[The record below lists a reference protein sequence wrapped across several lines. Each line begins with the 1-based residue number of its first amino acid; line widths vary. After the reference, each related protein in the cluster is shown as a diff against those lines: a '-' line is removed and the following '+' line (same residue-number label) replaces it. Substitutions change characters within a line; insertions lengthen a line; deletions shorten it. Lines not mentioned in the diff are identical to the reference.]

1 MKGLKEYVEKHGRH
15 FTEELAY
22 AVSGCRWTYKEIDKS
37 LQKKVYY
44 NVSGCTPGDI
54 AYCVNGLDFDNRRDA
69 VSFLLRCVLYDV
81 GLSDTLFNLW
91 VMDNDSF
98 DFTPYI

>member
-22 AVSGCRWTYKEIDKS
+22 TVSGCRWTYKEINNS

-54 AYCVNGLDFDNRRDA
+54 VYCVNGLDFDNRRDI
-69 VSFLLRCVLYDV
+69 VSFLIRCVLYDV
-81 GLSDTLFNLW
+81 GVSDTLFNLW
-91 VMDNDSF
+91 VMDNNSF